1 MEKNLQKIA
10 EIKQYILDYHD
21 NEKSEIDSHNQTLL
35 LKLQNQLINDC
46 DNEYNQLQS
55 EIDKFTDTYLS
66 IINKVESIC
75 NKNLSLFDSNKIVP
89 INCNIID
96 ILKSEKGQKNNKNKE
111 TIKKAVHNLNALDNM
126 KNISKSLED
135 IVDELLNYK

>member
-66 IINKVESIC
+66 IINKIESIC

-96 ILKSEKGQKNNKNKE
+96 ILKNEEKYIYCKFY
-111 TIKKAVHNLNALDNM
+111 HNLNESNQKLYPNG
-126 KNISKSLED
+126 
-135 IVDELLNYK
+135 LLFTSDWYVKLNSAQI